1 MVTRP
6 VVFAC
11 LFLVLL
17 GCSERRFNNP
27 VDPEFIDQNLLA
39 PSEISVR
46 VADVNVLEL
55 SWEDSEF
62 EDGYQISRSKGTEN
76 FDLVASLPENSTQ
89 WQDTDVSI
97 DNTYNYRISVT
108 NDQFTSEPSSTASFS
123 YRLLAPSGLT
133 VSQLA
138 DHQILLEWEDTNHFE
153 EGYLIDLKVGNGEW
167 QEAIAYIEANT
178 NSWIYYVSVAT
189 NPVHYWRMRAYYG
202 PLQSALT
209 NDVSL
214 TVAAATLDPPGGVYT
229 SHTNVTISSATLGS
243 TIHYTTDGS
252 EPTESSAMYSSPIA
266 VTKSII
272 IKAKV
277 FKGGWSAS
285 ATSTESYILIHANMV
300 HVPGGTFSPTDTYT
314 VTLSSFFVGK
324 FEVTQAEYQDVMGV
338 NPSHFHGYGANTDN
352 PVEQV
357 TWFNAIEYCN
367 RLNIQ
372 EGLTPFYS
380 YSSYGTNPDNWPA
393 GWNTD
398 NNNHLNVSCN
408 WSATG
413 YRLPT
418 EMEWM
423 FAAMGG
429 NQSHGY
435 TYSGSNNIDT
445 VAWYVANSEN
455 RSHVVGELNPNE
467 LGTSDMS
474 GNVEEWCWDIYGSYP
489 SGSQTNPTGANSGLG
504 RVARG
509 GSWLSST
516 SGCTLSNRSSYGAT
530 GIISQVGFRIL
541 RTYP

>member
-17 GCSERRFNNP
+17 GCSERRFDNP

-62 EDGYQISRSKGTEN
+62 EDGYQIYRSKGTEN

-252 EPTESSAMYSSPIA
+252 EPTESSTLYSSPIA
-266 VTKSII
+266 VTNNTTL
-272 IKAKV
+272 KARV
-277 FKGGWSAS
+277 FKSGWNAS
-285 ATSTESYILIHANMV
+285 TTASHMYTIMPSTFIGVS
-300 HVPGGTFSPTDTYT
+300 GGTFLATPTYI
-314 VTLSSFFVGK
+314 VTLSSFYIGK
-324 FEVTQAEYQDVMGV
+324 YEVTQAEYQAVMGM
-338 NPSHFHGYGANTDN
+338 NPSQFHGNSYR
-352 PVEQV
+352 PVDSV
-357 TWFNAIEYCN
+357 SWFDAIEYCN
-367 RLNIQ
+367 RRSTQ
-372 EGLTPFYS
+372 EMLTPCYS
-380 YSSYGTNPDNWPA
+380 FGSYGTYPINWPH

-398 NNNHLNVSCN
+398 WSNHSEIVCDWTAN
-408 WSATG
+408 G

-423 FAAMGG
+423 YAARGG
-429 NQSHGY
+429 NQSRGY
-435 TYSGSNNIDT
+435 IYSGSNDIKT
-445 VAWYVANSEN
+445 VAWYAANSG
-455 RSHVVGELNPNE
+455 SSTHIVGELSSNE
-467 LGTSDMS
+467 LGTFDMS
-474 GNVEEWCWDIYGSYP
+474 GNVGEWVWDISSSYP
-489 SGSQTNPTGANSGLG
+489 SGSYSNPTGADSGSA
-504 RVARG
+504 RVIRG
-509 GSWLSST
+509 GSWIHDA
-516 SGCTLSNRSSYGAT
+516 SGCTVLDRSGHAASST
-530 GIISQVGFRIL
+530 FSFTGFRVL
-541 RTYP
+541 RTIP